1 MKNNPL
7 NDLVHKEGT
16 LAPAKRYASQEETSE
31 TGLEDKEEGVRESN
45 EFEDMNDNIF
55 LFLD

>member
-16 LAPAKRYASQEETSE
+16 LSLAKQYASQENKSEGEPEDKDDRTSE
-31 TGLEDKEEGVRESN
+31 STG
-45 EFEDMNDNIF
+45 FEDMNDNIF